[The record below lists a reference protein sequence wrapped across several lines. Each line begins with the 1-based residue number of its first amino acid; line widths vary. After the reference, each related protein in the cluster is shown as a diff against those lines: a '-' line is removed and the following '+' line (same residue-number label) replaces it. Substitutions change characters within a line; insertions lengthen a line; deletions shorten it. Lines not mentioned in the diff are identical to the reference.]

1 MYFFSYLEL
10 WILKEL
16 HRYINVILEK
26 KTTVISKPS

>member
-16 HRYINVILEK
+16 HRYINVNEK
-26 KTTVISKPS
+26 PTVISKPS